1 VIPDAVIAQQL
12 VRLGELRSAPASV
25 DGHTAA
31 YREASRSRDHAKR
44 ITDHL
49 LRHQQFFPT
58 PREIYAAAKATLDP
72 SDVVARCAPCL
83 DTGVVVSDRCRC
95 DRSTAFIRHIE
106 RCCAPCVCEAGRR
119 VAPLLGMEMER
130 KAS

>member
-1 VIPDAVIAQQL
+1 VIPDAAIEAQL
-12 VRLGELRSAPASV
+12 VRLGGLPNAPASV

-49 LRHQQFFPT
+49 LRHQQFFPQ
-58 PREIYAAAKATLDP
+58 PRAIYAAAKATLDP
-72 SDVVARCAPCL
+72 SEVEAQCGACL
-83 DTGVVVSDRCRC
+83 DTGVAVAAGCQCYVRGVALEAHIKSCCRV
-95 DRSTAFIRHIE
+95 
-106 RCCAPCVCEAGRR
+106 CACEAGARLK
-119 VAPLLGMEMER
+119 AAKER